1 MPFWIIYVIWCVC
14 VRTIVGSIDKVAHNI
29 LLHAWLSKLWL
40 NTLNW
45 VFVNFAWWCGLPW
58 SHITTSVLL
67 WFRHKLYIFS
77 NDKNFNKKKF
87 ERTIFWEGKWKI
99 FRNIKK
105 TEINQL
111 FRRRL
116 LKLPMYHG
124 IPLNRLEI
132 VSMVSFPTRISCE
145 LYLKKFS
152 M

>member
-1 MPFWIIYVIWCVC
+1 MPFWVIYVIWCVC

-45 VFVNFAWWCGLPW
+45 VLWILHDDVAYHDPTLLLQYYCGFG
-58 SHITTSVLL
+58 TN
-67 WFRHKLYIFS
+67 YICSQMIKISIF
-77 NDKNFNKKKF
+77 FL

-99 FRNIKK
+99 CWNIKK

-124 IPLNRLEI
+124 IPLNLLEI
-132 VSMVSFPTRISCE
+132 VSMVFSPTKISCE